1 MGSHILGLNDLY
13 RAACLM
19 AGGSLPTISLLSH
32 KGIAMQTY
40 RTFKRS
46 CTDWESFASARKITV
61 ATRLSYSEALQQ
73 CKDYNDNR
81 TPAQIRRGTMME
93 FERE

>member
-1 MGSHILGLNDLY
+1 
-13 RAACLM
+13 
-19 AGGSLPTISLLSH
+19 
-32 KGIAMQTY
+32 MQTY

-46 CTDWESFASARKITV
+46 ATNWREFGSARKITV
-61 ATRLSYSEALQQ
+61 DTRLSYSEAQQQ